1 MKPANGSPWQI
12 FRLESVPS
20 TNSYVSERVQALDNL
35 SVVTAR
41 CQSEG
46 RGQRGNRW
54 VAGPGENLTFSVL
67 LKLPEG
73 RLEARRQMR
82 LTALATVALRE
93 CLREDYG
100 IPAVIKWPNDIYVRD
115 RKICGMLIENGLTG
129 HWITHS
135 ILGIGLNVNQT
146 AWDPSL
152 LNPTSMRRVT
162 GQSYD
167 LDEVLRRFLGR
178 LQERLPDLTEESLW
192 QDYTD
197 GLYRAGER
205 YPWSDVFGRIFYGTI
220 KGVRKDGRLEILCD
234 DGILRRF
241 AFKEVQYVL

>member
-1 MKPANGSPWQI
+1 MKPAIGSPWQI

-20 TNSYVSERVQALDNL
+20 TNSYVSERIQALDNL

-54 VAGPGENLTFSVL
+54 VSEPGENLTFSVL
-67 LKLPEG
+67 LKFPQG

-93 CLREDYG
+93 SLREDYG

-152 LNPTSMRRVT
+152 LNPTSMRRVS
-162 GQSYD
+162 GESYD
-167 LDEVLRRFLGR
+167 LDDVLKHFLDR

-192 QDYTD
+192 QDYAT
-197 GLYRAGER
+197 GLYRSGER
-205 YPWSDVFGRIFYGTI
+205 HPWSDVFGRTFYGTI

-234 DGILRRF
+234 DGLLRRF